1 MKIHYVM
8 FEKRNP
14 RPYDI
19 DVIKSK
25 ETKMAGDEDGNRTQ
39 SEIVT
44 FLDFCIGLAISER
57 PLQN

>member
-8 FEKRNP
+8 FEKWNP

-39 SEIVT
+39 SEIV
-44 FLDFCIGLAISER
+44 
-57 PLQN
+57 